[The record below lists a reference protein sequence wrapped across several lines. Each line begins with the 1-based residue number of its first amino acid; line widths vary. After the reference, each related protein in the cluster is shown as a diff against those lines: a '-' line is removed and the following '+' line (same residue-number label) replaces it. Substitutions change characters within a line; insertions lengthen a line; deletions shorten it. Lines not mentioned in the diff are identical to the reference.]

1 MRSFLCVSICVL
13 AAGACSEAPA
23 ADYLRQ
29 WRPEDHG
36 QPAEVDPARVP
47 SEAQPAQAAQP
58 ADPARAAQA
67 LWKVACAG
75 CHGADGRGAGASLPP
90 GASVPNF
97 ADAAW
102 QADRSD
108 TAIADV
114 IRGGRNL
121 MPAFGAQ
128 ITDDGIAALVAHI
141 RSLP

>member
-1 MRSFLCVSICVL
+1 MRFSLSISVCVL
-13 AAGACSEAPA
+13 LAVACSEAPA
-23 ADYLRQ
+23 AGDLRQ

-36 QPAEVDPARVP
+36 QPEEVDPARVP
-47 SEAQPAQAAQP
+47 AEAPAAQP
-58 ADPARAAQA
+58 ADPARAALA

-75 CHGADGRGAGASLPP
+75 CHGVDGRGAGASLPP

-102 QADRSD
+102 QAERTDA
-108 TAIADV
+108 AIAEV

-128 ITDDGIAALVAHI
+128 ITEDGIAALVAHI
-141 RSLP
+141 RSLPR

>member
-1 MRSFLCVSICVL
+1 MCVV
-13 AAGACSEAPA
+13 AASACSEAPA
-23 ADYLRQ
+23 AGELRQ

-36 QPAEVDPARVP
+36 QPAEIDPARVP
-47 SEAQPAQAAQP
+47 SEAPAAQP

-75 CHGADGRGAGASLPP
+75 CHGADGRGAGPSLPP

-97 ADAAW
+97 ANAAW
-102 QADRSD
+102 QAERSD

-128 ITDDGIAALVAHI
+128 ITDDGIAALVTHI
-141 RSLP
+141 RSLPR

>member
-1 MRSFLCVSICVL
+1 MRFVLNISMCVL
-13 AAGACSEAPA
+13 AVSACSEAPA
-23 ADYLRQ
+23 AGDLRE
-29 WRPEDHG
+29 WRPEDHA
-36 QPAEVDPARVP
+36 QPVEVDPARVP
-47 SEAQPAQAAQP
+47 TEAQPAQP

-75 CHGADGRGAGASLPP
+75 CHGADGRGAGASLPA